1 MRETNPTGHEREPA
15 AFAAGRAVDNGG
27 FVEIATL
34 SLAGLTVA
42 LFQIAHYVGTTAL
55 PQMLTQ

>member
-1 MRETNPTGHEREPA
+1 MRVMNRPGRDRKPA
-15 AFAAGRAVDNGG
+15 AANRVSDDNG

-42 LFQIAHYVGTTAL
+42 LFQIAHYIGTDAL
-55 PQMLTQ
+55 RQMFAQ